1 MCGIYGYISNN
12 SQINKD
18 NEDQIF
24 KSLWKQSEIRGKE
37 ACGISLQSDKGQE
50 VRKYIDRSTKAYKDK
65 DFKHTVSRFQN
76 ISTQKVLVGHSR
88 LQTNGESN
96 DNTNNQP
103 IKIQDQV
110 LVHNGIVCNYED
122 LYIDND
128 IAKTSE
134 LDSEYLVKR
143 YHSLL
148 TKLNNQDSL
157 SELFSE
163 IEGETTIA
171 TFNKNSLDIA
181 TNCGNLYYI
190 YFQDSFE
197 LIFSS
202 ERRFLIEIQKLF
214 NKSKITHLS
223 PGSSLIFDLKNKNMV
238 TSNVSLSQPRINFS
252 LPLLSEIKSL
262 EKSFWKETDLQV
274 CKLGILNSNMPGIKF
289 DKDGVS
295 NVSKNF
301 KKFETQPQHILE
313 EKLSCHRSIDGSPD
327 ILVGFSGGRDSSY
340 MLHLLKNKYEMNPVA
355 VTYDWGMVTDLARRN
370 QARIC
375 GALGV
380 EHIVVA
386 ADIPKNRKY
395 INQYVNAWLNKPHLG
410 MVPLF
415 MAGDKKFF
423 KVLNET
429 AALNNINLIGYGS
442 APYEFTSFK
451 TGFAGMN
458 DPKDN
463 QNLYDSENNLKNF
476 KPVSQFNSK
485 IKLSLFYLKQVLSN
499 NKYWNKSL
507 IEAVLGF
514 KHSYFEK
521 KDYLQLFEYEKWD
534 EDQINKTLIS
544 EYGWETD
551 PTIPSSW
558 RIGDGTAPFYNFIYK
573 AFVDF
578 SEHDTFRNNQVLS
591 NVMDRKTALRIV
603 KRENEPRFEKIE
615 EYLDL
620 INMNYDQTIERIV
633 SFRNLNFK

>member
-122 LYIDND
+122 LYIDKD

-171 TFNKNSLDIA
+171 TFNKKSLDIA

-190 YFQDSFE
+190 YFEDSFE

-202 ERRFLIEIQKLF
+202 ERRFLIEIQKLI
-214 NKSKITHLS
+214 NKSKISHLS

-573 AFVDF
+573 SFVDF

>member
-214 NKSKITHLS
+214 NKSKISHLS

-238 TSNVSLSQPRINFS
+238 TSNVSLSQSRINFS

-262 EKSFWKETDLQV
+262 EKSP
-274 CKLGILNSNMPGIKF
+274 I
-289 DKDGVS
+289 
-295 NVSKNF
+295 
-301 KKFETQPQHILE
+301 
-313 EKLSCHRSIDGSPD
+313 
-327 ILVGFSGGRDSSY
+327 
-340 MLHLLKNKYEMNPVA
+340 
-355 VTYDWGMVTDLARRN
+355 
-370 QARIC
+370 
-375 GALGV
+375 
-380 EHIVVA
+380 
-386 ADIPKNRKY
+386 
-395 INQYVNAWLNKPHLG
+395 
-410 MVPLF
+410 
-415 MAGDKKFF
+415 
-423 KVLNET
+423 
-429 AALNNINLIGYGS
+429 
-442 APYEFTSFK
+442 
-451 TGFAGMN
+451 
-458 DPKDN
+458 
-463 QNLYDSENNLKNF
+463 
-476 KPVSQFNSK
+476 
-485 IKLSLFYLKQVLSN
+485 
-499 NKYWNKSL
+499 
-507 IEAVLGF
+507 
-514 KHSYFEK
+514 
-521 KDYLQLFEYEKWD
+521 
-534 EDQINKTLIS
+534 
-544 EYGWETD
+544 
-551 PTIPSSW
+551 
-558 RIGDGTAPFYNFIYK
+558 
-573 AFVDF
+573 
-578 SEHDTFRNNQVLS
+578 
-591 NVMDRKTALRIV
+591 
-603 KRENEPRFEKIE
+603 
-615 EYLDL
+615 
-620 INMNYDQTIERIV
+620 
-633 SFRNLNFK
+633 